1 MNEDDIEYDND
12 DDNTFHSTI
21 TTALT
26 ATCIVIQDHLDKAKH
41 RLRKKKGRG
50 RPFTIPRERMSIL
63 LIRRLLSDPYFKHSY
78 CFSPQEIENLIQCI
92 GPYVDVAPSGRTSAP
107 NGIIPL
113 ETKVLAT
120 IRFLAG
126 GSAYDIFPLFGIGHT
141 SLFRCVWE
149 VVQAINETPD
159 MRIDFPHEHSKQRKI
174 ARGFQKKS
182 TPRFNCCVGCIDGM
196 LVWTEKPTEQN
207 CAIMKCGPMRFMCGR
222 KGKYGLNLQG
232 VCDHIQR
239 FISIWILHPG
249 SSSDFLS
256 FIRSSL
262 YRSLQVPGYLFPG
275 LVIFGDLAYVN
286 NYYMVTP
293 YKNVRAGD
301 KDNFNFYHSQLRI
314 NIECAFGQ
322 LVHRWPILCRPLS
335 ANFGVKKQIALVHAL
350 CSLHN
355 YCKNQRYNNDNSIM
369 EWDDIVFP
377 IPDGNGG
384 MILPPAT
391 TTGTQIVSYDVTW
404 RDNILDANEHFDDVE
419 DAMTVLNSQRYT
431 CVRTRLCDTVVQHNL
446 RRPRPVS

>member
-1 MNEDDIEYDND
+1 MW
-12 DDNTFHSTI
+12 
-21 TTALT
+21 
-26 ATCIVIQDHLDKAKH
+26 IQ
-41 RLRKKKGRG
+41 
-50 RPFTIPRERMSIL
+50 E
-63 LIRRLLSDPYFKHSY
+63 
-78 CFSPQEIENLIQCI
+78 
-92 GPYVDVAPSGRTSAP
+92 
-107 NGIIPL
+107 
-113 ETKVLAT
+113 
-120 IRFLAG
+120 
-126 GSAYDIFPLFGIGHT
+126 
-141 SLFRCVWE
+141 
-149 VVQAINETPD
+149 
-159 MRIDFPHEHSKQRKI
+159 
-174 ARGFQKKS
+174 KS
-182 TPRFNCCVGCIDGM
+182 TPWFNCCVGCIDGM
-196 LVWTEKPTEQN
+196 LVWTEKPTEQK
-207 CAIMKCGPMRFMCGR
+207 CAIMNCGPMHFMCGH

-232 VCDHIQR
+232 VCDHIQH

-256 FIRSSL
+256 FTRSSL

-322 LVHRWPILCRPLS
+322 LVHRWPILRRPLS

-355 YCKNQRYNNDNSIM
+355 YCKNQRHNNDDNMI

-404 RDNILDANEHFDDVE
+404 QDNILDANEHFDDVE
-419 DAMTVLNSQRYT
+419 DAMTVLNSQPYT

-446 RRPRPVS
+446 RRPRPIS